1 MNANTHLFLLYVD
14 SLLEK
19 KSYSLSAP
27 LTLRSPELA
36 HRINTVLRLGNGEHI
51 QLFSNTCVITL
62 ALQPSPR
69 PKELIIGTV
78 VDCKPLTSPTYNQ
91 IVCIGL
97 LKKESFEEAVH
108 HATVTGATTIIPCIT
123 TKSRK
128 SWQSPREIERLKTI
142 IIAACEQSKN
152 YYIPTLLDPQKLD
165 LIIQN
170 TPPIFSLGFEATGA
184 PLTDALQTIAQQ
196 KPSKIRFFIGPEG
209 GFTEQECSAM
219 REANVQFYQLTP
231 TILRS
236 QEAVCLAG
244 GLISSV
250 KNNITRSS

>member
-69 PKELIIGTV
+69 PKELITGTV

-108 HATVTGATTIIPCIT
+108 HATVTGATAIIPCIT

-152 YYIPTLLDPQKLD
+152 YHIPTILDPQKLET
-165 LIIQN
+165 IIN
-170 TPPIFSLGFEATGA
+170 TMPPVYALGFEATGA
-184 PLTDALQTIAQQ
+184 PLTDAINAIRQQ
-196 KPSKIRFFIGPEG
+196 KPTALQFFIGPEG
-209 GFTEQECSAM
+209 GFTQQECMAL
-219 REANVQFYQLTP
+219 REAQVQFYQLTP
-231 TILRS
+231 TILRT

-244 GLISSV
+244 GILSALISA
-250 KNNITRSS
+250 IHSS